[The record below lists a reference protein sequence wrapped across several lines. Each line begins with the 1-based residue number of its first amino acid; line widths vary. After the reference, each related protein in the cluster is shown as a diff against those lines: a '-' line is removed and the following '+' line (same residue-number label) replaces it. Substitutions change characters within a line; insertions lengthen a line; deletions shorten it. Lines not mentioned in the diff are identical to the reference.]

1 MPRTTIRNSVS
12 ANVFNSFQRAVASLV
27 WDYTFTSVN
36 FSVYY
41 AIQQGVETEAHNPVD
56 NPTALRI
63 DQKINEQLSHD
74 TF

>member
-1 MPRTTIRNSVS
+1 MHKTTIRNSVS

-41 AIQQGVETEAHNPVD
+41 TIQQGVDNPVD
-56 NPTALRI
+56 SPTALRI
-63 DQKINEQLSHD
+63 DQKINEQLPHD